1 MSDDQGE
8 GYDQLVLV
16 RIEVDFVIL
25 VMDDDQKDVEEWE
38 RED

>member
-25 VMDDDQKDVEEWE
+25 VVDDDQKDVEEWE

>member
-25 VMDDDQKDVEEWE
+25 VMDDDQKDVEE
-38 RED
+38 

>member
-25 VMDDDQKDVEEWE
+25 VVDDDQKDVEE
-38 RED
+38 